1 MSEWNFASCWEALAD
16 AQPEKLALAQG
27 DRHRT
32 WAEWDERSAPNA
44 GAVPSH
50 QHHHPQPPAI
60 AGGTQRESHGDPE
73 P

>member
-32 WAEWDERSAPNA
+32 WAEWDERSARLAAAFTDLGLEPGGKVANT
-44 GAVPSH
+44 PSMYSM
-50 QHHHPQPPAI
+50 
-60 AGGTQRESHGDPE
+60 EL
-73 P
+73 